1 VPFPGQVVVVG
12 SANLDSTFTMARL
25 PAAGET
31 VTGAA
36 LSEAQGGVGAN
47 QAVAAARA
55 GAAVDLVAA
64 VGEDEGGAG
73 LLADLARDG
82 VGVDHCIRIAG
93 EPTGRAAI
101 WVDASGENQ
110 IVVAGGANDR
120 LDPDAVHAA
129 LAAIDGAAVLL
140 CQLETPRAAE
150 PALRWARDHGALGI
164 LNASPALPAA
174 DLPRGASAV
183 IVNEGEAR
191 AIAGSSG
198 PADPAADA
206 AAIAASLGADTV
218 VVTLGGA
225 GVLALHGGEQLRT
238 EAPAVKP
245 VDTTGAGDAF
255 AGALAARLAA
265 GAPIDSALAFACAA
279 GALATTARGAST
291 SPRAKEVEALLS
303 ARVEGSVP

>member
-1 VPFPGQVVVVG
+1 MVG
-12 SANLDSTFTMARL
+12 SANLDSTFAMARL

-31 VTGAA
+31 VTGAV

-55 GAAVDLVAA
+55 GAAVELLAA
-64 VGEDEGGAG
+64 VGDDEGGTG

-82 VGVDHCIRIAG
+82 VGVDHCLRIAG

-120 LDPDAVHAA
+120 LDPDAAEGA

-150 PALRWARDHGALGI
+150 PALRWARERGVLGI
-164 LNASPALPAA
+164 LNASPAVPAA
-174 DLPRGASAV
+174 ALPRGASAV

-191 AIAGSSG
+191 TIAGSSG

-206 AAIAASLGADTV
+206 AAIASSLGADTV

-225 GVLALHGGEQLRT
+225 GVLALHHGERLRID
-238 EAPAVKP
+238 APAVTP

-265 GAPIDSALAFACAA
+265 GDPIEPALAFACAA

-291 SPRAKEVEALLS
+291 SPRANEVEALL
-303 ARVEGSVP
+303 

>member
-1 VPFPGQVVVVG
+1 VVG
-12 SANLDSTFTMARL
+12 SANLDSTFAMARL

-31 VTGAA
+31 VTGAV

-55 GAAVDLVAA
+55 GAAVELLAA
-64 VGEDEGGAG
+64 VGDDEGGTG

-82 VGVDHCIRIAG
+82 VGVDHCLRIAG

-120 LDPDAVHAA
+120 LDPDAAEGA

-150 PALRWARDHGALGI
+150 PALRWARERGVLGI
-164 LNASPALPAA
+164 LNASPAVPAA
-174 DLPRGASAV
+174 ALPRGASAV

-191 AIAGSSG
+191 TIAGSSG

-206 AAIAASLGADTV
+206 AAIASSLGADTV

-225 GVLALHGGEQLRT
+225 GVLALHHGERLRID
-238 EAPAVKP
+238 APAVTP

-265 GAPIDSALAFACAA
+265 GDPIEPALAFACAA

-291 SPRAKEVEALLS
+291 SPRANEVEALL
-303 ARVEGSVP
+303 